1 MPSGFFRPCRRSC
14 TLLAIAALAAMM
26 SGPTTRAEP
35 PAERVSLRSV
45 EFEGVQDR
53 VPLGFRDYAALIA
66 LSKQVRTG
74 LTADVIK
81 AARHDVGLGEL
92 LNKSAEYRGE
102 LIELRGLAR
111 RRYSALELG
120 RRKGLLEVWITVP
133 TEGVTPFAC
142 VLEKLP
148 EGFPRRED
156 ISEPVVFRGFFL
168 KVITYLAGEVWR
180 DAPLLIGR
188 MEMLPDRQ
196 VPGPPPAGPN
206 NRLPSASAFENG
218 LWLTEDRIPIEV
230 VSRDRLIVDGQPV
243 ARDALVAKLA
253 ALAERTRRNAQAVG
267 LAIESEDGL
276 PAVLTIRASSETA
289 FAAITQ
295 IINTGDASRFRRF
308 QLHLNTDQDQVA
320 PQGPAR
326 RVPAVEQRPGTDLP
340 ETIRTVPVLLL
351 SDGAGQI
358 GRAEIGEN
366 ILQGFAALE
375 RELGSM
381 LTDPDLPFD
390 RVKLEVDPNLHYSE
404 VVRLSGVLAG
414 LKVKG
419 VSLGPIDK

>member
-1 MPSGFFRPCRRSC
+1 MPSSFFRPCRRSS
-14 TLLAIAALAAMM
+14 TSLAIAALAAMM

-35 PAERVSLRSV
+35 PAERVSPRSV

-66 LSKQVRTG
+66 LSRQARTG

-92 LNKSAEYRGE
+92 LNQSAKFRGE
-102 LIELRGLAR
+102 LIDLRGLAR

-120 RRKGLLEVWITVP
+120 GRKGLFEVWITVP
-133 TEGVTPFAC
+133 TEGLTPIAC

-148 EGFPRRED
+148 EEFPRRED

-168 KVITYLAGEVWR
+168 KVITYLAGDVWR
-180 DAPLLIGR
+180 EAPLLIGR
-188 MEMLPDRQ
+188 METLPDRQ
-196 VPGPPPAGPN
+196 AAGPPPAGPN
-206 NRLPSASAFENG
+206 NRLPSASAFENR
-218 LWLTEDRIPIEV
+218 LWLTEDRIPIELV
-230 VSRDRLIVDGQPV
+230 RQDRLIVDGQPI
-243 ARDALVAKLA
+243 ARDALAPRLA

-267 LAIESEDGL
+267 IAIESAEGL
-276 PAVLTIRASSETA
+276 PAALIIRASAETP

-326 RVPAVEQRPGTDLP
+326 RVRAVEQRPGTDLP
-340 ETIRTVPVLLL
+340 ETIRTVPILLL

-366 ILQGFAALE
+366 ILQGFAALD

-381 LTDPDLPFD
+381 FTDPDLPFD

-404 VVRLSGVLAG
+404 VVRLNRVLAG
-414 LKVKG
+414 LNVTSISVG
-419 VSLGPIDK
+419 SADK

>member
-1 MPSGFFRPCRRSC
+1 MPFSFFRPCRRSC
-14 TLLAIAALAAMM
+14 SSLAIAAIAAMM

-35 PAERVSLRSV
+35 PAERVSPRSV

-66 LSKQVRTG
+66 LSKQARTG
-74 LTADVIK
+74 LTADLIK
-81 AARHDVGLGEL
+81 AARHDVGLEEL

-111 RRYSALELG
+111 RRYSPLELG
-120 RRKGLLEVWITVP
+120 GRKGVFEVWITVP
-133 TEGVTPFAC
+133 TEGLTPIAC

-148 EGFPRRED
+148 EEFPRRED

-168 KVITYLAGEVWR
+168 KVITYLAGDVSR

-188 MEMLPDRQ
+188 METLPDRQ
-196 VPGPPPAGPN
+196 VAGPPPAGPN

-276 PAVLTIRASSETA
+276 PAVLTIRASAETP
-289 FAAITQ
+289 FAVITR
-295 IINTGDASRFRRF
+295 IIQTGEASRFRGF
-308 QLHLNTDQDQVA
+308 QLHLNTEQDQVA

-375 RELGSM
+375 RELGTM
-381 LTDPDLPFD
+381 FTDPELPFD

-414 LKVKG
+414 LKVTG
-419 VSLGPIDK
+419 VTIGPIDK

>member
-1 MPSGFFRPCRRSC
+1 MRSPFSRRCRRSSR
-14 TLLAIAALAAMM
+14 LLEFAAIAAMM
-26 SGPTTRAEP
+26 WWPTTRAEP
-35 PAERVSLRSV
+35 PAERLSPRSV
-45 EFEGVQDR
+45 EFEGVEDR
-53 VPLGFRDYAALIA
+53 VPLGFRDYAALVA
-66 LSKQVRTG
+66 LSKQARTG

-92 LNKSAEYRGE
+92 LNQSADHRGE

-111 RRYSALELG
+111 RHYSALELG
-120 RRKGLLEVWITVP
+120 GRKGLFEVWVTVP
-133 TEGVTPFAC
+133 TEGLTPIAC

-148 EGFPRRED
+148 GEFPRRED
-156 ISEPVVFRGFFL
+156 ISEPVVFWGFFL
-168 KVITYLAGEVWR
+168 KVIPYLAGDVWR
-180 DAPLLIGR
+180 KAPLLVGR
-188 MEMLPDRQ
+188 LEMLPDRQ
-196 VPGPPPAGPN
+196 AAGPPLAGPN

-230 VSRDRLIVDGQPV
+230 VSQDRLIVDGQPV
-243 ARDALVAKLA
+243 ARDAIVAKLA

-267 LAIESEDGL
+267 LAIESEQGL
-276 PAVLTIRASSETA
+276 PAVLTIRAPAKTP
-289 FAAITQ
+289 FAMISR
-295 IINTGDASRFRRF
+295 IIQTGEEIRFRRF
-308 QLHLNTDQDQVA
+308 QLHQNTDQDQVA

-366 ILQGFAALE
+366 ILQGFTALE

-381 LTDPDLPFD
+381 FTDPDLPFD

-414 LKVKG
+414 LKVTG